1 MGIVGAFSSTEGPAM
16 IPANPSKSAASR
28 SSETPEA
35 TTKTPGTDRLIRLPA
50 VLQTVQGGRT
60 WWLDL
65 VKAGKAPA
73 SVKIGRATFWR
84 ASELQAWIADRVRES
99 RGAR

>member
-1 MGIVGAFSSTEGPAM
+1 MNHPESEPG
-16 IPANPSKSAASR
+16 R
-28 SSETPEA
+28 SQEALKATPQ
-35 TTKTPGTDRLIRLPA
+35 TPGTDRLLRLPA
-50 VLQTVQGGRT
+50 VLQIVQGGRT

-73 SVKIGRATFWR
+73 STKIGRATFWQ
-84 ASELQAWIADRVRES
+84 ASELQNWIADRVRES

>member
-1 MGIVGAFSSTEGPAM
+1 MNAEHKTATC
-16 IPANPSKSAASR
+16 ASAGSAHKPVPMDS
-28 SSETPEA
+28 
-35 TTKTPGTDRLIRLPA
+35 LMRLPA

-73 SVKIGRATFWR
+73 SVKIGRATFWQ

-99 RGAR
+99 RGGR

>member
-1 MGIVGAFSSTEGPAM
+1 MNHPESEPG
-16 IPANPSKSAASR
+16 R
-28 SSETPEA
+28 SQEALKATP
-35 TTKTPGTDRLIRLPA
+35 KTPGTDRLLRLPST
-50 VLQTVQGGRT
+50 LQTVQGGRT

-73 SVKIGRATFWR
+73 SVKIGRATFWL

-99 RGAR
+99 RGGR

>member
-1 MGIVGAFSSTEGPAM
+1 MVPTSQSTDAETMPAS
-16 IPANPSKSAASR
+16 PPESATSR
-28 SSETPEA
+28 SLEAPEA
-35 TTKTPGTDRLIRLPA
+35 TPKTPGTDRLVRLPA

-65 VKAGKAPA
+65 VKAGKAPQP
-73 SVKIGRATFWR
+73 VKIGRATFWQ
-84 ASELQAWIADRVRES
+84 SSQIQIWIADRVRES